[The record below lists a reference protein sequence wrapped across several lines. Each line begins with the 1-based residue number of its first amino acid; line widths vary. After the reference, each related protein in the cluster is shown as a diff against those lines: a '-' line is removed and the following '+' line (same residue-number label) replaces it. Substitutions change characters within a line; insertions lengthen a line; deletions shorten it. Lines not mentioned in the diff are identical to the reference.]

1 MKKEQSI
8 INKDDFFA
16 GKLTNEQEKQLKNKD
31 DNSFFEVLRD
41 EKEIK
46 MDLSFDDFMTKVEE
60 NQPKE
65 IERSNTNQ
73 HFLWRISGIA
83 ASFFIVIGLFFF
95 FNQSKEVDNLPAI
108 VKTIEP
114 NKTVEHAIDPIE
126 VKEEIISVQPP
137 IRKEVT
143 QIQKITKTIKEKKS
157 IIQPIEQEI
166 IEPESAEEYSSDF
179 VVVNGQPVEN
189 MEEAKALA
197 YTTMKLFSK
206 NVDQGAKAFGQL
218 KSLSIEL

>member
-31 DNSFFEVLRD
+31 EDSFFEVLRE

-46 MDLSFDDFMTKVEE
+46 MDFNFDDFMTKVEE

-65 IERSNTNQ
+65 IEKSKGNQ
-73 HFLWRISGIA
+73 HFLWQISGIA
-83 ASFFIVIGLFFF
+83 ASVLIVIGLFFF
-95 FNQSKEVDNLPAI
+95 FNQSKEEEKIPAI
-108 VKTIEP
+108 VKTIESK
-114 NKTVEHAIDPIE
+114 KTAEQAVKPIE
-126 VKEEIISVQPP
+126 VKKEIVSNQPTVREEV
-137 IRKEVT
+137 EE
-143 QIQKITKTIKEKKS
+143 IQKITKTIKEKKS
-157 IIQPIEQEI
+157 TIQPIEQEI
-166 IEPESAEEYSSDF
+166 TKPESAEEYSSDF

-189 MEEAKALA
+189 IEEAKVLA

-206 NVDQGAKAFGQL
+206 NVDQGAKAIGQL

>member
-46 MDLSFDDFMTKVEE
+46 MDLSFDDFMTKVAE

-83 ASFFIVIGLFFF
+83 ASVFIVIGLFFF

-126 VKEEIISVQPP
+126 VKEEIISVQPT

-157 IIQPIEQEI
+157 IIQPIEHEI

-206 NVDQGAKAFGQL
+206 NVDQGAKAIGQL